1 MATVAGVCNW
11 DMSGTEPNWYRT

>member
-1 MATVAGVCNW
+1 MATVAGVSNW